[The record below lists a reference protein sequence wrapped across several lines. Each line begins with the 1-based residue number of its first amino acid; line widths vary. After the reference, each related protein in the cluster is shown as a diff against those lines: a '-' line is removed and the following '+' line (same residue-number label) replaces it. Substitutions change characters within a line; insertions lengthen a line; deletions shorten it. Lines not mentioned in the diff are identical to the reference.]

1 MLKSERIK
9 IIEQASKNPT
19 EKVSPSLSLLIQEL
33 KEEKLSQDLVAEY
46 GLLQANKQDIEDEF
60 QNLDCLEDRASQ
72 KENFDEDEEL
82 KAMDFLS
89 SRMREIFGE

>member
-9 IIEQASKNPT
+9 IIEQASKNST
-19 EKVSPSLSLLIQEL
+19 EKVSPSLSFLIQEL

-46 GLLQANKQDIEDEF
+46 GLLQANKQDVEDEL
-60 QNLDCLEDRASQ
+60 QNLDCLEDKASQ

-82 KAMDFLS
+82 KSMDLLS